1 MLRCLH
7 SQGFLL
13 THFRDIRTARGP
25 DGPSCPSAA
34 AWLKPVCVRIQTCAG
49 TAGMGALEHSGE
61 MGKCWGAGL
70 KGLDLLVV
78 WAVRA
83 PPAQMC

>member
-1 MLRCLH
+1 MLTL
-7 SQGFLL
+7 
-13 THFRDIRTARGP
+13 AR
-25 DGPSCPSAA
+25 S
-34 AWLKPVCVRIQTCAG
+34 R
-49 TAGMGALEHSGE
+49 E
-61 MGKCWGAGL
+61 MGKCWGPGL